1 MNFAAQFI
9 IFSIIIHHTM
19 DYLAEFFVH
28 SGFSL
33 ISLNI
38 TLIFT
43 KSQKF
48 GWNMDAG
55 KFCAVVWLWPKPR
68 LTNVN
73 SQTLLNT
80 HCMSVCLSHLNYD
93 QRHT

>member
-19 DYLAEFFVH
+19 HYLAEFFVH

-33 ISLNI
+33 TSLNI

-55 KFCAVVWLWPKPR
+55 EFCAVVWLWSKPR
-68 LTNVN
+68 LTKCKQSNFIEHSLHV
-73 SQTLLNT
+73 SLFKPFKL
-80 HCMSVCLSHLNYD
+80 
-93 QRHT
+93 